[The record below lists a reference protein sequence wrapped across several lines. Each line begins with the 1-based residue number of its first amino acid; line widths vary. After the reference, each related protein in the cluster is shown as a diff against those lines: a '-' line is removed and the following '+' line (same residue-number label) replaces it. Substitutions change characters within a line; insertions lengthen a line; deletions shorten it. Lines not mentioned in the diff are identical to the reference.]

1 MADDPSQESL
11 AAAFDRLATHYDAEV
26 EANPAMGYMRRI
38 SLETLMGL
46 FVPGQQVLEIGCG
59 TGVEAVALAQ
69 RGVHVLA
76 TDLSGEMVRHTASRA
91 ESAGVGAMVRTHRLA
106 ASELGV
112 LVDELGP
119 GELDGAYSSFGPL
132 NGEAELTP
140 VATALARLV
149 RPGGYL
155 VLGVMNRFYL
165 AETIWFLLHGDARR
179 AARRWSGHTVAS
191 VSAGLALQAPTWY
204 YGPSALRRV
213 LAPAFALRRCRAL
226 TALLPPPYASDL
238 WQRRPGLCALAMR
251 WEALLAPRWPFY
263 ALGDHVLMVFRR
275 TQMPGVL

>member
-1 MADDPSQESL
+1 MPDDPSQESL
-11 AAAFDRLATHYDAEV
+11 AAAFDRLAPHYDTEV
-26 EANPAMGYMRRI
+26 ESNPAMAYMRRVN
-38 SLETLMGL
+38 LETLMGL
-46 FVPGQQVLEIGCG
+46 FMPGQQVLEIGCG

-76 TDLSGEMVRHTASRA
+76 TDLSGEMVRYTASRA
-91 ESAGVGAMVRTHRLA
+91 EAAGVGAMVHTRRLA

-119 GELDGAYSSFGPL
+119 GALDGAYSSFGPL

-140 VATALARLV
+140 VAAALAQLV

-155 VLGVMNRFYL
+155 LLGVMNRFYL
-165 AETIWFLLHGDARR
+165 AEAIWFLLHGDARR
-179 AARRWSGHTVAS
+179 AVRRWSGHTLAS
-191 VSAGLALQAPTWY
+191 VSAELALQAPTWY
-204 YGPSALRRV
+204 YSPGTLRRV
-213 LAPAFALRRCRAL
+213 LAPAFAVHRCRAL
-226 TALLPPPYASDL
+226 TALLPPPYASEL

-251 WEALLAPRWPFY
+251 WEALLAPRWPLY

-275 TQMPGVL
+275 E